1 MEGAARVFAGEF
13 NAATLQVPGTG
24 GDDAPWIVTP
34 GGGWCRRL
42 FLVGALTER
51 VESGEMLRCRL
62 ADPTGAFDLVAGG
75 RNSPGAAAIRSLPI
89 PSFVSVTGSA
99 RMYQKNGTTLL
110 SVRPDEVLPVGRP
123 VRDRWVLT
131 TAAHTLRRLELLEAA
146 LSNSGNADGH
156 ALAAYRHYAT
166 TPGAIRALLDMVD
179 TAVKSIAPPV
189 AGEPEETG
197 PDARAVLMEL
207 LESAAGPRGMPIDE
221 LLDAAASSGISR
233 DAALAAIEALVV
245 GDECYQPQK
254 GFLRLL

>member
-13 NAATLQVPGTG
+13 NASTLQVPGTG
-24 GDDAPWIVTP
+24 GDDAPWIITP

-75 RNSPGAAAIRSLPI
+75 RNSPGAAAIRDLPI
-89 PSFVSVTGSA
+89 PSFISVTGSA
-99 RMYQKNGTTLL
+99 RMYQKNGTTVL
-110 SVRPDEVLPVGRP
+110 SVRPEEVLPVGRP
-123 VRDRWVLT
+123 VRDQWVLT

-146 LSNSGNADGH
+146 LSGCGSADGH
-156 ALAAYRHYAT
+156 ILAASRHYAT
-166 TPGAIRALLDMVD
+166 TPAALRALVDMVE
-179 TAVKSIAPPV
+179 TAVKSIAPPA
-189 AGEPEETG
+189 AGEPEEAG
-197 PDARAVLMEL
+197 PDARIVLLEL
-207 LESAAGPRGMPIDE
+207 LGSATGPRGMPVED
-221 LLDAAASSGISR
+221 LLGAAAAAGLSR
-233 DAALAAIEALVV
+233 DTALAAIEALVV